1 MASQFD
7 YQNSH
12 FYEKSDG
19 PDEHIEEIFA
29 HRFVQQKIII
39 KIPPQKTIKFWRPYS
54 LRRGHS
60 K

>member
-39 KIPPQKTIKFWRPYS
+39 KIPPQKR
-54 LRRGHS
+54 
-60 K
+60 